1 MADCIQISWN
11 LPSGLCVA
19 WDLMGRTV
27 RDSWDFPLLSHLP
40 HSCWERRSQN
50 HWIDINQL
58 TVALTLLIARVGC
71 SCRIQR
77 GKSKYLSVCYS
88 LHCSVVQ
95 ESVLF
100 FSWFDFIFP
109 TYVFKNIFC
118 AIFNTNTNFLSV
130 WRDVPGSGIFGVISI
145 IAKKIGRRH
154 CWVVCPSYPF

>member
-27 RDSWDFPLLSHLP
+27 RDSWDFPLLSRLP

-58 TVALTLLIARVGC
+58 TLALTLLIVRVGC

-77 GKSKYLSVCYS
+77 GKSKYLSVCYN

-95 ESVLF
+95 ESVPF

-109 TYVFKNIFC
+109 TYTSKTYFVFPELVPSLIPTQVF
-118 AIFNTNTNFLSV
+118 FLYGEMSQAV
-130 WRDVPGSGIFGVISI
+130 GYLGLFQ
-145 IAKKIGRRH
+145 
-154 CWVVCPSYPF
+154 

>member
-27 RDSWDFPLLSHLP
+27 RDSWDFPLLSCLP

-58 TVALTLLIARVGC
+58 TLALTLLIVRVGC

-95 ESVLF
+95 ESVPF

-109 TYVFKNIFC
+109 TYTSKTYFVFPELVPSLIPTQVF
-118 AIFNTNTNFLSV
+118 FLYGEMSQAA
-130 WRDVPGSGIFGVISI
+130 GYLGLFQ
-145 IAKKIGRRH
+145 
-154 CWVVCPSYPF
+154 

>member
-27 RDSWDFPLLSHLP
+27 RDSWDFPLLSRLP

-58 TVALTLLIARVGC
+58 TVALTLLIVRVGC

-95 ESVLF
+95 ESVPF

-109 TYVFKNIFC
+109 TYTSKTYFVFPELVPSLIPTQVF
-118 AIFNTNTNFLSV
+118 FLYGEMSQAA
-130 WRDVPGSGIFGVISI
+130 GYLGLFQ
-145 IAKKIGRRH
+145 
-154 CWVVCPSYPF
+154 

>member
-27 RDSWDFPLLSHLP
+27 RDSWDFPLLSRLP

-58 TVALTLLIARVGC
+58 TLALTLLIVRVGC

-95 ESVLF
+95 ESVPF

-109 TYVFKNIFC
+109 TYTSKTYFVFPELVPSLIPTQVF
-118 AIFNTNTNFLSV
+118 FLYGEMSQAA
-130 WRDVPGSGIFGVISI
+130 GYLGLFQ
-145 IAKKIGRRH
+145 
-154 CWVVCPSYPF
+154 

>member
-27 RDSWDFPLLSHLP
+27 RDSWDFPLLSRLP

-95 ESVLF
+95 ESVPF

-109 TYVFKNIFC
+109 TYTSKTYFVFPELVPSLIPTQVF
-118 AIFNTNTNFLSV
+118 FLYGEMSQAA
-130 WRDVPGSGIFGVISI
+130 GYLGLFQ
-145 IAKKIGRRH
+145 
-154 CWVVCPSYPF
+154 